1 MNNPDRF
8 SWSRVALLYR
18 TFAPRTRRM
27 LVTYPLVSAFAVL
40 LCSLIW
46 RATGSILTFTIVQY
60 LQYLAIFAPLA
71 LAIPRG
77 NELLQ
82 MLPVRN
88 SERITYCILFYLV
101 LIPLL
106 VFGTE
111 ILLETLLLNM
121 NEVFSGIPNQVAA
134 AMAIKLS
141 SSWVLKCYSTLT
153 IACSII
159 TCLTTVIRSRKN
171 QIGKAI
177 IYTFL
182 FSIVNGFLLGGIISI
197 IGFEAGFEAA
207 VSGAPL
213 NVDNFIETSFL
224 PLLIKTIYFMFI
236 LLFVY
241 FAAMLVLFIRSF
253 STRQM

>member
-18 TFAPRTRRM
+18 TFAPRTRWM
-27 LVTYPLVSAFAVL
+27 LITYPLVSALAVL
-40 LCSLIW
+40 FCYLMW
-46 RATGSILTFTIVQY
+46 RMTGSILTFTIVQY

-71 LAIPRG
+71 LAMSRG
-77 NELLQ
+77 TELLQ
-82 MLPVRN
+82 TMPVLN
-88 SERITYCILFYLV
+88 SERIAYCILFYLI

-111 ILLETLLLNM
+111 TLLEGLLLNM
-121 NEVFSGIPNQVAA
+121 DEVFAGIPNQAAA
-134 AMAIKLS
+134 AMATQLS
-141 SSWVLKCYSTLT
+141 SHWAFRCYLTLT
-153 IACSII
+153 IACSIL
-159 TCLTTVIRSRKN
+159 TCMVTVIRSRKN

-182 FSIVNGFLLGGIISI
+182 FLIVNGFLLGGIIGI